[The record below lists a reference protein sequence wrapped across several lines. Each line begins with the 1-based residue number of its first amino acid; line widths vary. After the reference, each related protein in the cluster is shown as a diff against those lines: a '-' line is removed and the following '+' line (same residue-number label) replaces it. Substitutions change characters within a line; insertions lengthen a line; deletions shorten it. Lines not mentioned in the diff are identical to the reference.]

1 MLIITSYTVMVNAMN
16 DQAEI
21 PKTHMDMAPPVRG
34 SRRPKDRPAARTG
47 PPPQRSGRQR
57 VKATGGVQPLFEVCA
72 CRQR

>member
-1 MLIITSYTVMVNAMN
+1 MLVITSYTVMVNAMN

-34 SRRPKDRPAARTG
+34 SPAKGPARSADRPA
-47 PPPQRSGRQR
+47 PQRSGRQR

>member
-1 MLIITSYTVMVNAMN
+1 MLVITSYTVMVNAMN

-34 SRRPKDRPAARTG
+34 SRRPRTG
-47 PPPQRSGRQR
+47 PQRGPARPQRSGRQR
-57 VKATGGVQPLFEVCA
+57 VKATGGVQPLFVCA